1 MAGRLLELLRAE
13 RRVAVCAGCLEAR
26 LDVVDADAERCAP
39 CAVLWLEDADVRC
52 EPCALP
58 AEEVEEEE
66 PVEEEDRRAPCCEE
80 LRVELREVEL
90 LRDDDED
97 AVRRCGLGCALA
109 LSDAALTRSFPELY
123 RSDTASAAF
132 EAASLMALI
141 SILESEPAR
150 PPPCDVPPVLELF

>member
-1 MAGRLLELLRAE
+1 MAGRPLELLRAE
-13 RRVAVCAGCLEAR
+13 RRVVVCAGCLEAR
-26 LDVVDADAERCAP
+26 LDVVDADVERCAP
-39 CAVLWLEDADVRC
+39 CAVLCLDEVDA

-66 PVEEEDRRAPCCEE
+66 SVEEEDRRAPCCEE

-132 EAASLMALI
+132 EAAPLMALI

-150 PPPCDVPPVLELF
+150 PLPGDVPPVLELF